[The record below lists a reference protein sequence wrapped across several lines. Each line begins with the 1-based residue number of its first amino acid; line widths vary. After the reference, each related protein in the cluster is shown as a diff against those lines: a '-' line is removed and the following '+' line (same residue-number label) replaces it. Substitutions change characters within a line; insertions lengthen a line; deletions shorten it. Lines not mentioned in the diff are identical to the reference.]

1 MELRDRTSVL
11 VAAGGAAWEVDT
23 LGALESAGVVV
34 LRRCVDLADLLAT
47 ATAGQA
53 SVAVVAGDL
62 PGVDADA
69 VAHLSRHG
77 VRVVAVVADRAEGDR
92 LLRLGAAASVVA
104 DEGQPA
110 PAAEVARAVATAAA
124 ASRTVSAVGAAVD
137 AGALPPDPDP
147 ARPEP
152 LADTGAGGRVIAV
165 WGPTGAPGRSTVA
178 ATLAAVRATTSP
190 CVLVDADAYGGAV
203 AQMLGILDEVSGLLA
218 AARLANA
225 GALDSASFATCRRR
239 VGERLDVLTGLP
251 RADRWVEVRAGVLE
265 RILDLGRAVGDVV
278 VDAGFCL
285 EDDDLGGGLGRAVGR
300 NQLTL
305 DAVAAADEVLVV
317 GAADP
322 VGLSRLARGLMEL
335 RERVHPERVRVVVN
349 RMRDTLGW
357 REQDIRAMV
366 EGYAAPVGVH
376 FLPEDRTAVDRA
388 LVGGRSLTEVGDGP
402 LRRAVGRVAD
412 QVFAAAP
419 TRPARGR

>member
-1 MELRDRTSVL
+1 MELRERASAL
-11 VAAGGAAWEVDT
+11 VAAGGAAWEVEA

-34 LRRCVDLADLLAT
+34 LRRCVDLADLLA
-47 ATAGQA
+47 AAAAGQA

-62 PGVDADA
+62 AGVDADA
-69 VAHLSRHG
+69 LTHLARHD
-77 VRVVAVVADRAEGDR
+77 VRVVAVVPDRAERER
-92 LLRLGAAASVVA
+92 LRRLGAAACVLADAGDVEVAGELAQAVVA
-104 DEGQPA
+104 V
-110 PAAEVARAVATAAA
+110 AAEARAV
-124 ASRTVSAVGAAVD
+124 D
-137 AGALPPDPDP
+137 ADPAGPMPPDPDP

-152 LADTGAGGRVIAV
+152 LAPTDAHGRVVAV

-178 ATLAAVRATTSP
+178 AALAATRATAAP
-190 CVLVDADAYGGAV
+190 CLLVDADAYGGAV

-225 GALDSASFATCRRR
+225 GALDSVSFATCRRR

-251 RADRWVEVRAGVLE
+251 RADRWVEVRTGVLA

-278 VDAGFCL
+278 VDCGFSL
-285 EDDDLGGGLGRAVGR
+285 EDDDLGGLGRSVGR

-305 DAVAAADEVLVV
+305 DALAAADEVLVV
-317 GAADP
+317 GSADP

-335 RERVHPERVRVVVN
+335 RERVRPGRVRVVVN

-357 REQDIRAMV
+357 RERDILGMV

-376 FLPEDRTAVDRA
+376 LLPDDRPGVDRA
-388 LVGGRSLTEVGDGP
+388 LVAGRTLVEAGDGP
-402 LRRAVGRVAD
+402 LRRAVHRVAD
-412 QVFAAAP
+412 VVFA
-419 TRPARGR
+419 PADVPSLRGS